1 MTEDTLADQERAYRD
16 AMKDMDSG
24 AETFYTEFDRV
35 AGEAVDRAFQ
45 RAAEAEQRRCDLVM
59 ETARN
64 EALGL
69 GEIIYLD

>member
-1 MTEDTLADQERAYRD
+1 MHHDDTLPDQERAYRD
-16 AMKDMDSG
+16 FKQAC
-24 AETFYTEFDRV
+24 RI
-35 AGEAVDRAFQ
+35 
-45 RAAEAEQRRCDLVM
+45 AAEAEQHLQDKRAGAEQLRCDLTM